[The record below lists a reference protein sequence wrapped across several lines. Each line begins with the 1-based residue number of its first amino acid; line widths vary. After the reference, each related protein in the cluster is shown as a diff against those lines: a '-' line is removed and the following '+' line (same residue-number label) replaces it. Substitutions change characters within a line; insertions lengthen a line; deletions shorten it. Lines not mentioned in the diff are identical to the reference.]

1 VNAPHEFAVSRSDT
15 LHVGRVVALRLDH
28 VVMPGGRTAG
38 REVVEHPG
46 SVVVLPL
53 HDDASVVMIDQYRHP
68 LGRRIRELPAGL
80 LDTPGEDPVMT
91 ARREL
96 VEEVGYLA
104 RDWSV
109 LVDLVA
115 SPGFSDEAVRVFL
128 ACGLTEVGRPPGGDD
143 EEADLH
149 VVRLPLAEAVRQV
162 LTGEIVNASAVA
174 GLLAAHAVL
183 AGPGLGPA
191 LIGPSLICPA
201 ELRPVGAPWPD
212 RPTRFADRRG
222 DTPP

>member
-1 VNAPHEFAVSRSDT
+1 MSAPQPFAVSGTDT
-15 LHVGRVVALRLDH
+15 LHVGRVLALRLDQ

-38 REVVEHPG
+38 REVIEHPG

-80 LDTPGEDPVMT
+80 LDAPGEDPVTT

-96 VEEVGYLA
+96 LEEVGYTA

-109 LVDLVA
+109 LVDLVP
-115 SPGFSDEAVRVFL
+115 SPGYSDEAQRVFL
-128 ACGLTEVGRPPGGDD
+128 ARGLTEVGRPAGDDD
-143 EEADLH
+143 EEADLE

-162 LTGEIVNASAVA
+162 LAGEIVNAPAVA

-183 AGPGLGPA
+183 AGPA
-191 LIGPSLICPA
+191 FDTA
-201 ELRPVGAPWPD
+201 EPRPVGAPWTD
-212 RPTRFADRRG
+212 RPTRFAHRRG
-222 DTPP
+222 GATA